1 MLWLYVS
8 ETNGPKAISLAAF
21 WSSAFVLVFMLFTVY
36 IYDYLTEV
44 GIYFNLFW
52 LQILWVAF
60 MFIYVKETKDW
71 PDKERLYSSD
81 QSYQKTEE
89 CKELNEI

>member
-1 MLWLYVS
+1 
-8 ETNGPKAISLAAF
+8 
-21 WSSAFVLVFMLFTVY
+21 
-36 IYDYLTEV
+36 
-44 GIYFNLFW
+44 
-52 LQILWVAF
+52 

-89 CKELNEI
+89 CKELNEIE